1 MCRYNGSMLV
11 SGKAFLGLI
20 RHIREAEGADAVARV
35 VEKADN
41 PYVRTV
47 FAETIRP
54 LSWYHYSAFASFLQ
68 SCADTL
74 GNGDVTYCRTLG
86 RGAGK
91 RDLNSVFKLILRLR
105 DPERL
110 ITACSRVWD
119 SYYREAGHMQA
130 VETRPQHTVLRIY
143 DFKKMHPAHCQLMIG
158 WMIEAMLLI
167 GCKVHDDAHEAKCM
181 CRGDA
186 YHEFV
191 CSWSKVA

>member
-1 MCRYNGSMLV
+1 MLV

-20 RHIREAEGADAVARV
+20 RHIREAEGAGAIERV
-35 VEKADN
+35 VANADN

-68 SCADTL
+68 SCVDTL
-74 GNGDVTYCRTLG
+74 GKGDLGYCRVLG

-91 RDLNSVFKLILRLR
+91 RDLNTIFKLILRLR

-110 ITACSRVWD
+110 ITACSRVWE
-119 SYYREAGHMQA
+119 SYYRDAGRMEAI
-130 VETRPQHTVLRIY
+130 ETSPQLTIVRIY
-143 DFKKMHPAHCQLMIG
+143 DFKKMHPTHCQLMIG
-158 WMIEAMLLI
+158 WMEQAMLLI
-167 GCKVHDDAHEAKCM
+167 GCQVSDDARESKCM

-191 CSWSKVA
+191 CSWTRVG